1 MFIGKICDVID
12 KKRVQGFDQGFL
24 TPRNGWKH
32 DAEGGVLY
40 CFEVFGTP
48 GENRSTSFWAGFWLK
63 IWSKGSNIIVFKIA
77 SGGSN
82 SIVFQ
87 NSIWY
92 INHSFSI
99 PLQRPNYFINS
110 VDKTKVLHVRRHHRR
125 NTTVLFL
132 RSLTL
137 PSKSVFIWYHTT
149 YLSESKHSM
158 RNKFQSLMFEF
169 IAAPVL
175 SLRFAFWL
183 AKR

>member
-1 MFIGKICDVID
+1 M
-12 KKRVQGFDQGFL
+12 QGFDQGFL

-32 DAEGGVLY
+32 DAEGGVLLL
-40 CFEVFGTP
+40 FRGVWNPWWKPKHE
-48 GENRSTSFWAGFWLK
+48 FWAGLWLK

-132 RSLTL
+132 RNLTL

-183 AKR
+183 ARR

>member
-99 PLQRPNYFINS
+99 PLQRPNYFVNS
-110 VDKTKVLHVRRHHRR
+110 VDKTSFLH
-125 NTTVLFL
+125 F
-132 RSLTL
+132 TL
-137 PSKSVFIWYHTT
+137 HSKSVFIWYHTT

-183 AKR
+183 ARR